1 MKIVRSISETRTLIK
16 TMKGKTGTLGF
27 VPTMG
32 SLHDGHMS
40 LVRKSIEENDASIVS
55 IFVNPTQFNEKQ
67 DFELY
72 PRNLNEDLKV
82 LGQHP
87 VDLVFV
93 PSSDEIYP
101 EPDTREFDFEGLESV
116 MEGKHRPGHFK
127 GVAQIVSKLLEIVQP
142 DVAYF
147 GKKDFQQLAIIRKLV
162 EIIDL
167 PVRISGCPIIRE
179 SDGLAMSSRN
189 KLLLPEERSSAAR
202 IFEGL
207 FKAGEEAGKTTV
219 EELINSTI
227 QFLHQDPR
235 LKVEYFEIVDAS
247 YLKPVQKWTDNGRK
261 IGCIAV
267 QIGNVRLIDNMEFS
281 S

>member
-247 YLKPVQKWTDNGRK
+247 NLKPVQKWTDNGRK